1 MEKTERVELTVLCL
15 IHKNGRYLLQD
26 RVKEDWRGFTLP
38 GGHIEPGESI
48 VDAVIREM
56 KEETGLTIWNPQLCG
71 VKQFPINGG
80 RYLVFLFRTEEF
92 SGEVRSSTEGQMYW
106 IPHSELARIPAV
118 KDFEMLLQVML
129 DDRLSEFQYVPDN
142 GEWKVVLH

>member
-1 MEKTERVELTVLCL
+1 
-15 IHKNGRYLLQD
+15 
-26 RVKEDWRGFTLP
+26 
-38 GGHIEPGESI
+38 
-48 VDAVIREM
+48 
-56 KEETGLTIWNPQLCG
+56 
-71 VKQFPINGG
+71 
-80 RYLVFLFRTEEF
+80 
-92 SGEVRSSTEGQMYW
+92 MYW